1 MKRQSINAKIQTII
15 LGLALSLTGVQAS
28 ELTTA
33 IDAALEAPRTDFLTM
48 TPAASLT
55 LSNKLLKLYP
65 VYMLDKQGPAH
76 TLAGT
81 ISHEADG
88 TLHTV
93 AYRIVKNRG
102 VIKEIVLQ
110 VDHGDLTSMSPAMTK
125 ALGIF
130 LEKSGGNEDERKAV
144 AASLQEATDGSWLS
158 FVELVVAHIGMRHC

>member
-1 MKRQSINAKIQTII
+1 MKRLSINAKIPTII
-15 LGLALSLTGVQAS
+15 FGLALSLTVVRGS
-28 ELTTA
+28 ELATA

-76 TLAGT
+76 TLVGT
-81 ISHEADG
+81 ISHEANG

-102 VIKEIVLQ
+102 VIKEILLQ
-110 VDHGDLTSMSPAMTK
+110 IDHGDLKSMSPGMTK

-130 LEKSGGNEDERKAV
+130 LEKAGGNEDERKAV
-144 AASLQEATDGSWLS
+144 AASLQKATDGSWLS

>member
-1 MKRQSINAKIQTII
+1 MKRQSMNAKFQTTV
-15 LGLALSLTGVQAS
+15 LGLVLSFTVAQGS

-55 LSNKLLKLYP
+55 ISNKLLKIYP
-65 VYMLDKQGPAH
+65 VFMLDKQGPAH

-102 VIKEIVLQ
+102 FIKEVLLQ
-110 VDHGDLTSMSPAMTK
+110 VDHEDLKSMSPAK
-125 ALGIF
+125 RWR
-130 LEKSGGNEDERKAV
+130 S
-144 AASLQEATDGSWLS
+144 
-158 FVELVVAHIGMRHC
+158 HIRSMIW